1 MGRSGL
7 TKALITLS
15 NNLSEMEKKSLLSL
29 FSSNPDKYYK
39 VSLFDEKGF
48 KRQNCKLCGK
58 FFWSINYKESCPE
71 HENYS
76 FIGDPPTSKRL
87 DFVDTWKELS
97 SFFRKNDHDL
107 IQRYPVVC
115 RWREDLYFTIA
126 SIIDFQRLM
135 NGKIVFEI
143 PKNPLIVPQMCLRF
157 NDIENVGLTGRHYT
171 SFCMIGQ
178 TCNADAPG
186 GYWKDRCIELDHA
199 LLKNVLGIQSEE
211 ITFVE
216 DVWMGAG
223 AFGNS
228 LEYYVRGL
236 ELGNAVFTEFEGDQ
250 SNYRTLDSR
259 IIDMGAGLERLS
271 WITLGTPTS
280 YDATFGPV
288 INRLKNM
295 IDIDIDLNSELLS
308 QYFRIF
314 AEKYS
319 KYQNDIKLLKINI
332 SKELG
337 LSYETLEKTI
347 LPYETLSV
355 VADHTR
361 TLLFAISDGSLPSNV
376 GGGYNLR
383 IILRRTLALLARFG
397 WNVNLEDIIDLH
409 IEQLKSMYPE
419 LNEHS
424 NDVRTIIQIESDRY
438 TSSKE
443 RMHSIAKSMLT
454 SKKSPSVEYLIRM
467 YESDGITPDF
477 LLENGVIENIPP
489 DFYLKLAELHTSHE
503 LKRAPVVETVT
514 GLNPTKLLYYED
526 ASIRE
531 FDARILKI
539 LKGKYLILDKTA
551 FYPRGGGQEPDF
563 GYIEGVKIID
573 VIKQNDIVLHKLE
586 NASKVFL
593 PEDKLVHGIVDNSR
607 RVAIT
612 KNHSATHIL
621 NSAARNILGSWVWQN
636 SAFKEENYARLDITH
651 HSALTREEIRHIENT
666 ANEVVQRNLPILINV
681 FERSDAEN
689 QYSFRIYQGGAVPSN
704 NVRIVNIDGWDVEA
718 CGGTHVN
725 KTGEIGLIKILKSER
740 IQDGVVR
747 LEFVAGT
754 NAVRYVQSQDS
765 QLLHIAQSLGSS
777 KEKVVESFNKTTGD
791 NELMK
796 RKFRTL
802 VNRFSDN
809 MATIVSQ
816 KAITLRSGLKFYI
829 TYDDEIGDDYYIALG
844 EKTIDNDPFLV
855 YVALIQNPE
864 RIKVIVFVGIESR
877 KIIKASRIAKEI
889 SLKLGGKGG
898 GGTEKFAQGGG
909 TDKSKVQE
917 CLKNFE
923 NLLISILD
931 SSEKND

>member
-1 MGRSGL
+1 M
-7 TKALITLS
+7 
-15 NNLSEMEKKSLLSL
+15 KKQSLLSL

-58 FFWSINYKESCPE
+58 FFWSINDKKACPE

-87 DFVDTWKELS
+87 DFVNTWKELR
-97 SFFRKNDHDL
+97 SFFRKNDHEI

-126 SIIDFQRLM
+126 SIVDFQRVM
-135 NGKIVFEI
+135 NGNIVFEI
-143 PKNPLIVPQMCLRF
+143 PKNPLVVPQMCLRF

-171 SFCMIGQ
+171 SFCMLGQ
-178 TCNADAPG
+178 TCNADSPG

-199 LLKNVLGIQSEE
+199 LLKEVLGIPSEE

-236 ELGNAVFTEFEGDQ
+236 ELGNAVFTEFEGDEH
-250 SNYRTLDSR
+250 NYRTLDNR
-259 IIDMGAGLERLS
+259 IIDMGAGLERMS

-288 INRLKNM
+288 IKKLKDIIG
-295 IDIDIDLNSELLS
+295 IDIDSNPEFLS

-314 AEKYS
+314 SEKYS
-319 KYQNDIKLLKINI
+319 NYHYDIRLLKTNI
-332 SKELG
+332 AKEMG
-337 LSYETLEKTI
+337 VSYEALEKTI
-347 LPYETLSV
+347 LPFETLSV
-355 VADHTR
+355 IADHTR
-361 TLLFAISDGSLPSNV
+361 TLLFAVSDGSLPSNV

-397 WNVNLEDIIDLH
+397 WNLNLEDIMDLH
-409 IEQLKSMYPE
+409 IDQLKPMYPE
-419 LNEHS
+419 LYEHK
-424 NDVRTIIQIESDRY
+424 NDVRTIIQIESERY
-438 TSSKE
+438 SSSKV
-443 RMHSIAKSMLT
+443 RMYSIAKSMLKT
-454 SKKSPSVEYLIRM
+454 KKSPNVEDLIRM

-477 LLENGVIENIPP
+477 LLETGVIEKIPP

-503 LKRAPVVETVT
+503 SKRVPVVETIT
-514 GLNPTKLLYYED
+514 GLKPTRLLYYED

-531 FDARILKI
+531 FDARILRMV
-539 LKGKYLILDKTA
+539 KGKYLILDQTA

-563 GYIEGVKIID
+563 GYIEGIKITD
-573 VIKQNDIVLHKLE
+573 VIKQNEIVLHKLDGS
-586 NASKVFL
+586 SKDHF
-593 PEDKLVHGIVDNSR
+593 PEDKLVHGIVDNER
-607 RVAIT
+607 RLAIT

-621 NSAARNILGSWVWQN
+621 NSAARNSLGSWVWQN
-636 SAFKEENYARLDITH
+636 SAFKEEHYARLDITH
-651 HSALTREEIRHIENT
+651 HSALTKEEIKQIEKT

-681 FERSDAEN
+681 FERSDAEKR
-689 QYSFRIYQGGAVPSN
+689 YTFRIYQGGAVPSN

-725 KTGEIGLIKILKSER
+725 KTGEIGLIKILKTER

-747 LEFVAGT
+747 LEYVAGN
-754 NAVRYVQSQDS
+754 NALKYVQSQES
-765 QLLHIAQSLGSS
+765 QLLHIAHSLGSS
-777 KEKVVESFNKTTGD
+777 KEKVVDSFDRITAD

-796 RKFRTL
+796 RKFRIL
-802 VNRFSDN
+802 VNKFSDN
-809 MATIVSQ
+809 MTKIISQ
-816 KAITLRSGLKFYI
+816 KATKSRSGLKIYV

-844 EKTIDNDPFLV
+844 EKSIDNDPFLV
-855 YVALIQNPE
+855 YVALVQDQE
-864 RIKVIVFVGIESR
+864 RIKVIVFVGDESR
-877 KIIKASRIAKEI
+877 KVIKASKIAKEI
-889 SLKLGGKGG
+889 SLKLGGTGG

-909 TDKSKVQE
+909 RDKSKVQE
-917 CLKNFE
+917 CLNNLE
-923 NLLISILD
+923 NLLTSILD
-931 SSEKND
+931 SSEKNG

>member
-1 MGRSGL
+1 
-7 TKALITLS
+7 
-15 NNLSEMEKKSLLSL
+15 MEKQSLLSL

-58 FFWSINYKESCPE
+58 FFWSINDKVACPE

-87 DFVDTWKELS
+87 DFVNTWKELS
-97 SFFRKNDHDL
+97 SFFRKNDHEL

-126 SIIDFQRLM
+126 SIVDFQRVM

-143 PKNPLIVPQMCLRF
+143 PKNPLVVPQMCLRF

-186 GYWKDRCIELDHA
+186 GYWKDRCIELDHD
-199 LLKNVLGIQSEE
+199 LLKEVLGIQSEE

-236 ELGNAVFTEFEGDQ
+236 ELGNAVFTEFEGDEH
-250 SNYRTLDSR
+250 NYRTLDNR
-259 IIDMGAGLERLS
+259 IIDMGAGLERMS

-288 INRLKNM
+288 IKKLKDIIG
-295 IDIDIDLNSELLS
+295 IDIDSNPEFLS
-308 QYFRIF
+308 QYFRVF
-314 AEKYS
+314 SEKYS
-319 KYQNDIKLLKINI
+319 NYHYDVRLLKTNI
-332 SKELG
+332 AKEMG
-337 LSYETLEKTI
+337 VSYEALEKTI
-347 LPYETLSV
+347 LPFEALSV
-355 VADHTR
+355 IADHTR

-383 IILRRTLALLARFG
+383 IILRRTLALLARFD
-397 WNVNLEDIIDLH
+397 WNINLEDIMDLH
-409 IEQLKSMYPE
+409 IDQLKPMYPE
-419 LNEHS
+419 LYEHK
-424 NDVRTIIQIESDRY
+424 NDVRTIIQIESGRY
-438 TSSKE
+438 SSSKA
-443 RMHSIAKSMLT
+443 RMYSIAKSMLT
-454 SKKSPSVEYLIRM
+454 TKKSPSVEDLIRM

-477 LLENGVIENIPP
+477 LLETGVIEKIPP

-503 LKRAPVVETVT
+503 SKRVPVVETIT
-514 GLNPTKLLYYED
+514 GLKPTRLLYYED

-531 FDARILKI
+531 FDARILRI
-539 LKGKYLILDKTA
+539 VKGKYMILDQTA

-563 GYIEGVKIID
+563 GYIEGIKITD
-573 VIKQNDIVLHKLE
+573 VVKQNDIVLHKLDGS
-586 NASKVFL
+586 SKDHF
-593 PEDKLVHGIVDNSR
+593 PEDKIVHGIVDNER
-607 RVAIT
+607 RLAIT

-621 NSAARNILGSWVWQN
+621 NSAARNSLGSWVWQN
-636 SAFKEENYARLDITH
+636 SAFKEEHYARLDITH
-651 HSALTREEIRHIENT
+651 HSALTIEEIKQIEKT

-681 FERSDAEN
+681 FERSDAEKR
-689 QYSFRIYQGGAVPSN
+689 YTFRIYQGGAVPSN

-725 KTGEIGLIKILKSER
+725 KTGEIGLIKILKTER

-747 LEFVAGT
+747 LEYVAGN
-754 NAVRYVQSQDS
+754 NALKYVQSQES

-777 KEKVVESFNKTTGD
+777 KEKVVDSFDRITAD

-796 RKFRTL
+796 RKFRIL
-802 VNRFSDN
+802 VNKFSDN
-809 MATIVSQ
+809 MTEIVSQ
-816 KAITLRSGLKFYI
+816 KATKSSSGLKIYG

-844 EKTIDNDPFLV
+844 EKSIDNDPFLV
-855 YVALIQNPE
+855 YVALVQDQE
-864 RIKVIVFVGIESR
+864 RIKVIVFVGVESR
-877 KIIKASRIAKEI
+877 KVIKASKIAKEI
-889 SLKLGGKGG
+889 SLKLGGTGG

-909 TDKSKVQE
+909 TDKSKVRE
-917 CLKNFE
+917 CLNNLE
-923 NLLISILD
+923 NLLTSILD
-931 SSEKND
+931 SSEKNG

>member
-1 MGRSGL
+1 
-7 TKALITLS
+7 
-15 NNLSEMEKKSLLSL
+15 MEKQSLLSL

-58 FFWSINYKESCPE
+58 FFWSINDKVGCPE

-87 DFVDTWKELS
+87 DFVNTWKELS
-97 SFFRKNDHDL
+97 SFFRKNDHEL

-126 SIIDFQRLM
+126 SIVDFQRVM

-143 PKNPLIVPQMCLRF
+143 PKNPLVVPQMCLRF

-199 LLKNVLGIQSEE
+199 LLKEVLGIQSEE

-236 ELGNAVFTEFEGDQ
+236 ELGNAVFTEFEGDEH
-250 SNYRTLDSR
+250 NYRTLDNR
-259 IIDMGAGLERLS
+259 IIDMGAGLERMS

-288 INRLKNM
+288 IKKLKDIIG
-295 IDIDIDLNSELLS
+295 IDIDSNPEFLS

-314 AEKYS
+314 SEKYS
-319 KYQNDIKLLKINI
+319 NYHYDVRLLKTNI
-332 SKELG
+332 AKEMG
-337 LSYETLEKTI
+337 VSYEALEKTI
-347 LPYETLSV
+347 LPFETLSV
-355 VADHTR
+355 IADHTR

-383 IILRRTLALLARFG
+383 IILRRTLALLARFS
-397 WNVNLEDIIDLH
+397 WNVNLEDIMDLH
-409 IEQLKSMYPE
+409 IDQLKPMYPE
-419 LNEHS
+419 LYEHK
-424 NDVRTIIQIESDRY
+424 NDVRTIIKIESGRY
-438 TSSKE
+438 SSSKV
-443 RMHSIAKSMLT
+443 RMYSIAKSMLT
-454 SKKSPSVEYLIRM
+454 TKKSPSVEDLIRM

-477 LLENGVIENIPP
+477 LLETGVIEKIPP
-489 DFYLKLAELHTSHE
+489 DFYMKLAELHTSHE
-503 LKRAPVVETVT
+503 SKRVPVVGTIT
-514 GLNPTKLLYYED
+514 GLKSTRLLYYED

-531 FDARILKI
+531 FDARILRI
-539 LKGKYLILDKTA
+539 VKGKYMILDQTA

-563 GYIEGVKIID
+563 GYIEGIKITD
-573 VIKQNDIVLHKLE
+573 VVKQNDIVLHKLDGS
-586 NASKVFL
+586 SKDHF
-593 PEDKLVHGIVDNSR
+593 PEDKIVHGIVDNER
-607 RVAIT
+607 RLAIT

-621 NSAARNILGSWVWQN
+621 NSAARNSLGSWVWQN
-636 SAFKEENYARLDITH
+636 SAFKEEQYARLDITH
-651 HSALTREEIRHIENT
+651 HSALTIEEIKQIEKT

-681 FERSDAEN
+681 FERSDAEKR
-689 QYSFRIYQGGAVPSN
+689 YTFRIYQGGAVPSK

-725 KTGEIGLIKILKSER
+725 KTGEIGLIKILKTER

-747 LEFVAGT
+747 LEYVAGN
-754 NAVRYVQSQDS
+754 NALKYVQSQES

-777 KEKVVESFNKTTGD
+777 KEKVVDSFDRITAD

-796 RKFRTL
+796 RKFRIL
-802 VNRFSDN
+802 VNKFSDN
-809 MATIVSQ
+809 MTEIVSQ
-816 KAITLRSGLKFYI
+816 KATKSSSGLKIYG

-844 EKTIDNDPFLV
+844 EKSIDNDPFLV
-855 YVALIQNPE
+855 YVALVQDQE
-864 RIKVIVFVGIESR
+864 RIKVIVFVGVESR
-877 KIIKASRIAKEI
+877 KVIKASKIAKEI
-889 SLKLGGKGG
+889 SLKLGGTGG

-909 TDKSKVQE
+909 TDKSKVRE
-917 CLKNFE
+917 CLNNLE
-923 NLLISILD
+923 NLLTSILD
-931 SSEKND
+931 SSEKNG

>member
-1 MGRSGL
+1 
-7 TKALITLS
+7 
-15 NNLSEMEKKSLLSL
+15 MEKQSLLSL

-58 FFWSINYKESCPE
+58 FFWSINDKAACPE

-87 DFVDTWKELS
+87 DFVNTWIELS
-97 SFFRKNDHDL
+97 NFFRKNDHEL

-126 SIIDFQRLM
+126 SIVDFQRVM

-143 PKNPLIVPQMCLRF
+143 PKNPLVVPQMCLRF

-199 LLKNVLGIQSEE
+199 LLKEVLGIQSEE

-236 ELGNAVFTEFEGDQ
+236 ELGNAVFTEFEGDEH
-250 SNYRTLDSR
+250 NYRTLDNR
-259 IIDMGAGLERLS
+259 IIDMGAGLERMS

-288 INRLKNM
+288 IKKLKDIIG
-295 IDIDIDLNSELLS
+295 IDNDSNPEFLS

-314 AEKYS
+314 SEKYS
-319 KYQNDIKLLKINI
+319 NYHYDVRLLKTNI
-332 SKELG
+332 AKEMG
-337 LSYETLEKTI
+337 VSYEALEKTI

-355 VADHTR
+355 IADHTR

-383 IILRRTLALLARFG
+383 IILRRTLALLARYG
-397 WNVNLEDIIDLH
+397 WNVNLEDIMDLH
-409 IEQLKSMYPE
+409 IDQLKPMYPE
-419 LNEHS
+419 LYEHK
-424 NDVRTIIQIESDRY
+424 NDVRTIIQIESGRY
-438 TSSKE
+438 SSSKS
-443 RMHSIAKSMLT
+443 RMYSIAKSMLT
-454 SKKSPSVEYLIRM
+454 TKKSPSVEDLIRM

-477 LLENGVIENIPP
+477 LLETGVIEKIPP

-503 LKRAPVVETVT
+503 SKRVPVVETIT
-514 GLNPTKLLYYED
+514 GLKPTRLLYYED

-531 FDARILKI
+531 FDARILRI
-539 LKGKYLILDKTA
+539 VKGKYMILDQTA

-563 GYIEGVKIID
+563 GYIEGIKITD
-573 VIKQNDIVLHKLE
+573 VVKQNDIVLHKLDGS
-586 NASKVFL
+586 SKDHF
-593 PEDKLVHGIVDNSR
+593 PEDKIVHGIVDNER
-607 RVAIT
+607 RLAIT

-621 NSAARNILGSWVWQN
+621 NSAARNSLGPWVWQN
-636 SAFKEENYARLDITH
+636 SAFKEEHYARLDITH
-651 HSALTREEIRHIENT
+651 HSALTIEEIKQIEKT

-681 FERSDAEN
+681 FERSDAEKR
-689 QYSFRIYQGGAVPSN
+689 YTFRIYQGGAVPSN

-725 KTGEIGLIKILKSER
+725 KTGEIGLIKILKTER

-747 LEFVAGT
+747 LEYVAGN
-754 NAVRYVQSQDS
+754 NALKYVQSQES

-777 KEKVVESFNKTTGD
+777 KEKVVDSFDRITAD

-796 RKFRTL
+796 RKFRIL
-802 VNRFSDN
+802 VNKFSDS
-809 MATIVSQ
+809 MTEIVSQ
-816 KAITLRSGLKFYI
+816 KATKSRSGLKIYV

-844 EKTIDNDPFLV
+844 EKSIDNDPFLV
-855 YVALIQNPE
+855 YVALVQDQE
-864 RIKVIVFVGIESR
+864 RIKVIVFVGVESR
-877 KIIKASRIAKEI
+877 KVIKASKIAKEI
-889 SLKLGGKGG
+889 SLKLGGTGG

-917 CLKNFE
+917 CLNNLE
-923 NLLISILD
+923 NLLTSILD
-931 SSEKND
+931 SSEKNG

>member
-1 MGRSGL
+1 
-7 TKALITLS
+7 
-15 NNLSEMEKKSLLSL
+15 MEKQSLLSL

-58 FFWSINYKESCPE
+58 FFWSINDKVACPE

-87 DFVDTWKELS
+87 DFVNTWKELS
-97 SFFRKNDHDL
+97 SFFRKNDHEL

-126 SIIDFQRLM
+126 SIVDFQRVM

-143 PKNPLIVPQMCLRF
+143 PKNPLVVPQMCLRF

-199 LLKNVLGIQSEE
+199 LLKEVLGIQSAE

-236 ELGNAVFTEFEGDQ
+236 ELGNAVFTEFEGDEH
-250 SNYRTLDSR
+250 NYRTLDNR
-259 IIDMGAGLERLS
+259 IIDMGAGLERMS

-288 INRLKNM
+288 IKKLKDIIG
-295 IDIDIDLNSELLS
+295 IDNDSNPEFLS

-314 AEKYS
+314 SEKYS
-319 KYQNDIKLLKINI
+319 NYHYDVRLLKTNI
-332 SKELG
+332 AKEMG
-337 LSYETLEKTI
+337 VSYEALEKTI

-355 VADHTR
+355 IADHTR

-383 IILRRTLALLARFG
+383 IILRRTLALLARYG
-397 WNVNLEDIIDLH
+397 WNVNLEDIMDLH
-409 IEQLKSMYPE
+409 IDQLKPMYPE
-419 LNEHS
+419 LYEHK
-424 NDVRTIIQIESDRY
+424 NDVRTIIQIESSRY
-438 TSSKE
+438 SSSKV
-443 RMHSIAKSMLT
+443 RMYSIAKSMLT
-454 SKKSPSVEYLIRM
+454 TKKSPSVEDLIRM

-477 LLENGVIENIPP
+477 LLETGVIEKIPP
-489 DFYLKLAELHTSHE
+489 DLYLKLAEIHTSHE
-503 LKRAPVVETVT
+503 SKRVPVVETIT
-514 GLNPTKLLYYED
+514 GLKPTRLLYYED

-531 FDARILKI
+531 FDARILRI
-539 LKGKYLILDKTA
+539 VKGKYMILDQTA

-563 GYIEGVKIID
+563 GYIEGIKITD
-573 VIKQNDIVLHKLE
+573 VVKQNDIVLHKLDGS
-586 NASKVFL
+586 SKDHF
-593 PEDKLVHGIVDNSR
+593 PEDKIVHGIVDNER
-607 RVAIT
+607 RLAIT

-621 NSAARNILGSWVWQN
+621 NSAARNSLGPWVWQN
-636 SAFKEENYARLDITH
+636 SAFKEEHYARLDITH
-651 HSALTREEIRHIENT
+651 HSALTIEEIKQIEKT

-681 FERSDAEN
+681 FERSDAEKR
-689 QYSFRIYQGGAVPSN
+689 YTFRIYQGGAVPSN

-725 KTGEIGLIKILKSER
+725 KTGEIGLIKILKTER

-747 LEFVAGT
+747 LEYVAGN
-754 NAVRYVQSQDS
+754 NALKYVQSQES

-777 KEKVVESFNKTTGD
+777 KEKVVDSFDRITVD

-796 RKFRTL
+796 RKFRIL
-802 VNRFSDN
+802 VNKFSDN
-809 MATIVSQ
+809 MTEIVSQ
-816 KAITLRSGLKFYI
+816 KATKSRSGLKIYV

-844 EKTIDNDPFLV
+844 EKSIDNDPFLV
-855 YVALIQNPE
+855 YVALVQDQE
-864 RIKVIVFVGIESR
+864 RIKVIVFVGVESR
-877 KIIKASRIAKEI
+877 KVIKASKIAKEI
-889 SLKLGGKGG
+889 SLKLGGTGG

-917 CLKNFE
+917 CLNNLE
-923 NLLISILD
+923 NLLTSILD
-931 SSEKND
+931 SSEKNG

>member
-1 MGRSGL
+1 
-7 TKALITLS
+7 
-15 NNLSEMEKKSLLSL
+15 MEKQSLLSL

-58 FFWSINYKESCPE
+58 FFWSINDKAACPE

-87 DFVDTWKELS
+87 DFVNTWKELS
-97 SFFRKNDHDL
+97 SFFRKNDHEL

-126 SIIDFQRLM
+126 SIVDFQRVM

-143 PKNPLIVPQMCLRF
+143 PKNPLVVPQMCLRF

-199 LLKNVLGIQSEE
+199 LLKEVLGIQSEE

-236 ELGNAVFTEFEGDQ
+236 ELGNAVFTEFEGDEH
-250 SNYRTLDSR
+250 NYRTLDNR
-259 IIDMGAGLERLS
+259 IIDMGAGLERMS

-280 YDATFGPV
+280 YDATFGP
-288 INRLKNM
+288 IIKKLKDIIG
-295 IDIDIDLNSELLS
+295 IDIDSNPQFLS

-314 AEKYS
+314 SEKYS
-319 KYQNDIKLLKINI
+319 NYHYDVRLLKTNI
-332 SKELG
+332 AKEMG
-337 LSYETLEKTI
+337 VSYEALENTI
-347 LPYETLSV
+347 LPFETLSV
-355 VADHTR
+355 IADHTR

-397 WNVNLEDIIDLH
+397 WNVNLEDIMDLH
-409 IEQLKSMYPE
+409 IDQLKPMYPE
-419 LNEHS
+419 LYEHK
-424 NDVRTIIQIESDRY
+424 NDVRTVIQIESGRY
-438 TSSKE
+438 SSSKS
-443 RMHSIAKSMLT
+443 RMYSIAKSMLT
-454 SKKSPSVEYLIRM
+454 TKKNPSVEDLIRM

-477 LLENGVIENIPP
+477 LLETGVIEKIPP

-503 LKRAPVVETVT
+503 SKRVPVVETIT
-514 GLNPTKLLYYED
+514 GLKPTRLLYYED

-531 FDARILKI
+531 FDARILRI
-539 LKGKYLILDKTA
+539 VKGRYMILDQTA

-563 GYIEGVKIID
+563 GYIEGIKITD
-573 VIKQNDIVLHKLE
+573 VVKQNDIVLHKLDGS
-586 NASKVFL
+586 SKDHF
-593 PEDKLVHGIVDNSR
+593 PEDKIVHGIVDNER
-607 RVAIT
+607 RLAIT

-621 NSAARNILGSWVWQN
+621 NSAARNSLGSWVWQN
-636 SAFKEENYARLDITH
+636 SAFKEEQYARLDITH
-651 HSALTREEIRHIENT
+651 HSALTIEEIKQIEKT

-681 FERSDAEN
+681 FERSDAEKR
-689 QYSFRIYQGGAVPSN
+689 YTFRIYQGGAVPSK

-725 KTGEIGLIKILKSER
+725 KTGEIGLIKILKTER

-747 LEFVAGT
+747 LEYVAGN
-754 NAVRYVQSQDS
+754 NALKYVQSQES

-777 KEKVVESFNKTTGD
+777 KEKVVDSFDKITAD

-796 RKFRTL
+796 RKFRIL
-802 VNRFSDN
+802 VNKFSDN
-809 MATIVSQ
+809 MTEIVSQ
-816 KAITLRSGLKFYI
+816 KATKSSSGLKIYG

-844 EKTIDNDPFLV
+844 EKSIDNDPFLV
-855 YVALIQNPE
+855 YVTLVQDQE
-864 RIKVIVFVGIESR
+864 RIKVIVFVGAESR
-877 KIIKASRIAKEI
+877 KVIKASKIAKEI
-889 SLKLGGKGG
+889 SLKLGGTGG

-909 TDKSKVQE
+909 TDKSKVRE
-917 CLKNFE
+917 CLNNLE
-923 NLLISILD
+923 NLLTSILD
-931 SSEKND
+931 SSEKNG

>member
-1 MGRSGL
+1 
-7 TKALITLS
+7 
-15 NNLSEMEKKSLLSL
+15 MEKQSLLSL

-58 FFWSINYKESCPE
+58 FFWSIIDKVACPE

-87 DFVDTWKELS
+87 DFVNTWKELS
-97 SFFRKNDHDL
+97 SFFRKNDHEL

-126 SIIDFQRLM
+126 SIVDFQRVM

-143 PKNPLIVPQMCLRF
+143 PKNPLVVPQMCLRF

-199 LLKNVLGIQSEE
+199 LLKEVLGIQSAE

-236 ELGNAVFTEFEGDQ
+236 ELGNAVFTEFEGDEH
-250 SNYRTLDSR
+250 NYRTLDNR
-259 IIDMGAGLERLS
+259 IIDMGAGLERMS

-288 INRLKNM
+288 IKKLKDIIG
-295 IDIDIDLNSELLS
+295 IDNDSNPEFLS

-314 AEKYS
+314 SEKYS
-319 KYQNDIKLLKINI
+319 NYHYDVRLLKTNI
-332 SKELG
+332 AKEMG
-337 LSYETLEKTI
+337 VSYEALEKTI

-355 VADHTR
+355 IADHTR

-383 IILRRTLALLARFG
+383 MILRRTLALLARFD
-397 WNVNLEDIIDLH
+397 WNINLEDIMDLH
-409 IEQLKSMYPE
+409 IDQLKAMYPE
-419 LNEHS
+419 LYEHK
-424 NDVRTIIQIESDRY
+424 NDVRTIIQIESGRY
-438 TSSKE
+438 SSSKS
-443 RMHSIAKSMLT
+443 RMYSIAKSMLT
-454 SKKSPSVEYLIRM
+454 TKKSPSVEDLIRM

-477 LLENGVIENIPP
+477 LLETGVIEKIPP

-503 LKRAPVVETVT
+503 SKRVPVVETIT
-514 GLNPTKLLYYED
+514 GLKPTRLLYYED

-531 FDARILKI
+531 FDARILRI
-539 LKGKYLILDKTA
+539 VKGKYMILDQTA

-563 GYIEGVKIID
+563 GYIEGIKITD
-573 VIKQNDIVLHKLE
+573 VVKQNDIVLHKLDGS
-586 NASKVFL
+586 SKDHF
-593 PEDKLVHGIVDNSR
+593 PDDKIVHGIVDNER
-607 RVAIT
+607 RLAIT

-621 NSAARNILGSWVWQN
+621 NSAARNSLGPWVWQN
-636 SAFKEENYARLDITH
+636 SAFKEEHYARLDITH
-651 HSALTREEIRHIENT
+651 HSALTIEEIKQIEKT

-681 FERSDAEN
+681 FERSDAEKR
-689 QYSFRIYQGGAVPSN
+689 YTFRIYQGGAVPSN

-725 KTGEIGLIKILKSER
+725 KTGEIGLIKILKTER

-747 LEFVAGT
+747 LEYVAGN
-754 NAVRYVQSQDS
+754 NALKYVQSQES

-777 KEKVVESFNKTTGD
+777 KEKVVDSFDRITAD

-796 RKFRTL
+796 RKFRIL
-802 VNRFSDN
+802 VNKFSDS
-809 MATIVSQ
+809 MTEIVSQ
-816 KAITLRSGLKFYI
+816 KATKSRSGLKIYV

-844 EKTIDNDPFLV
+844 EKSIDNDPFLV
-855 YVALIQNPE
+855 YVALVQDQE
-864 RIKVIVFVGIESR
+864 RIKVIVFVGVESR
-877 KIIKASRIAKEI
+877 KVIKASKIAKEI
-889 SLKLGGKGG
+889 SLKLGGTGG

-917 CLKNFE
+917 CLNNLE
-923 NLLISILD
+923 NLLTSILD
-931 SSEKND
+931 SSEKNG

>member
-1 MGRSGL
+1 
-7 TKALITLS
+7 
-15 NNLSEMEKKSLLSL
+15 MEKQSLLSL
-29 FSSNPDKYYK
+29 FTSNPDKYYK

-48 KRQNCKLCGK
+48 KRQNCKLCGN
-58 FFWSINYKESCPE
+58 FFWSINDKDSCPE

-76 FIGDPPTSKRL
+76 FIGDPPTTKRL
-87 DFVDTWKELS
+87 DFVNTWKELS
-97 SFFRKNDHDL
+97 SFFRKNHHEL

-126 SIIDFQRLM
+126 SIVDFQRVM

-143 PKNPLIVPQMCLRF
+143 PKNPLVVPQMCLRF

-199 LLKNVLGIQSEE
+199 FLKDVLGIQSEE

-223 AFGNS
+223 AFGYS

-236 ELGNAVFTEFEGDQ
+236 ELGNAVFTEFEGDEH
-250 SNYRTLDSR
+250 NYRTLDNK

-288 INRLKNM
+288 IRKLADIIG
-295 IDIDIDLNSELLS
+295 IDIDSKSEFLS

-314 AEKYS
+314 SEKYLN
-319 KYQNDIKLLKINI
+319 YQNDVRLLKTNI
-332 SKELG
+332 AKELG
-337 LSYETLEKTI
+337 ISYKVLEKTI
-347 LPYETLSV
+347 LPFETLSV
-355 VADHTR
+355 IADHTR

-397 WNVNLEDIIDLH
+397 WRVNLEDIMDLH

-419 LNEHS
+419 LKEHR
-424 NDVRTIIQIESDRY
+424 NDVRTIIQIESGRY
-438 TSSKE
+438 SSSKE
-443 RMHSIAKSMLT
+443 RMYSLAKSMLT
-454 SKKSPSVEYLIRM
+454 TKKIPSVNDLIRM

-477 LLENGVIENIPP
+477 LLETGVIEKIPP
-489 DFYLKLAELHTSHE
+489 DFYLKLAELHTTHE
-503 LKRAPVVETVT
+503 SKQVPVVETVT
-514 GLNPTKLLYYED
+514 GLKPTRLLFYED
-526 ASIRE
+526 GSIRE
-531 FDARILKI
+531 FDARILRI
-539 LKGKYLILDKTA
+539 LGGKYMILDQTA

-563 GYIEGVKIID
+563 GYIEGIKITD
-573 VIKQNDIVLHKLE
+573 VIKQNDIVLHKIDVP
-586 NASKVFL
+586 SKDSFS
-593 PEDKLVHGIVDNSR
+593 EDKIVHGIVDNKR

-621 NSAARNILGSWVWQN
+621 NSAARNSLGSWVWQN
-636 SAFKEENYARLDITH
+636 SAFKEEHYARLDITH
-651 HSALTREEIRHIENT
+651 HSALTREEISKIERI
-666 ANEVVQRNLPILINV
+666 ANEVVQKNLPIKIKV
-681 FERSDAEN
+681 FERSDAEER
-689 QYSFRIYQGGAVPSN
+689 YTFRIYQGGAVPSN
-704 NVRIVNIDGWDVEA
+704 NVRIVNIEGWDVEA

-725 KTGEIGLIKILKSER
+725 KTGELGLIKILRTER

-747 LEFVAGT
+747 LEFVAGN
-754 NAVRYVQSQDS
+754 NALQYVQSQDS
-765 QLLHIAQSLGSS
+765 RLLHIAQSLGSS
-777 KEKVVESFNKTTGD
+777 KEKVVESFDKITAD
-791 NELMK
+791 NELIK
-796 RKFRTL
+796 RKFRIL
-802 VNRFSDN
+802 VNKFSDK
-809 MATIVSQ
+809 MAESVSQ
-816 KAITLRSGLKFYI
+816 KATKSRSGLKIYG

-844 EKTIDNDPFLV
+844 EKSIDNDLFLV
-855 YVALIQNPE
+855 YVALVQDQE
-864 RIKVIVFVGIESR
+864 RIKVIVFVGDEAR
-877 KIIKASRIAKEI
+877 KIVKASTIAKEI
-889 SLKLGGKGG
+889 SLKLGGTGG

-909 TDKSKVQE
+909 KDKSKVQE
-917 CLKNFE
+917 CLINLE
-923 NLLISILD
+923 NLLTGVLD

>member
-1 MGRSGL
+1 
-7 TKALITLS
+7 
-15 NNLSEMEKKSLLSL
+15 MEKQSLLSL

-58 FFWSINYKESCPE
+58 FFWSIIDKVACPE

-87 DFVDTWKELS
+87 DFVNTWKELS
-97 SFFRKNDHDL
+97 SFFRKNDHEL

-126 SIIDFQRLM
+126 SIVDFQRVM

-143 PKNPLIVPQMCLRF
+143 PKNPLVVPQMCLRF

-199 LLKNVLGIQSEE
+199 LLKEVLGIQSEE

-236 ELGNAVFTEFEGDQ
+236 ELGNAVFTEFEGDEH
-250 SNYRTLDSR
+250 NYRTLDNR
-259 IIDMGAGLERLS
+259 IIDMGAGLERMS

-288 INRLKNM
+288 IKKL
-295 IDIDIDLNSELLS
+295 IDIIGIDNDSNPEFLS

-314 AEKYS
+314 SEKYS
-319 KYQNDIKLLKINI
+319 NYHYDVRLLKTNI
-332 SKELG
+332 AKEMG
-337 LSYETLEKTI
+337 VSYEALEKTI

-355 VADHTR
+355 IADHTR

-397 WNVNLEDIIDLH
+397 WNVNLEDIMDLH
-409 IEQLKSMYPE
+409 IDQLKPMYPE
-419 LNEHS
+419 LYEHK
-424 NDVRTIIQIESDRY
+424 NDVRTIIQIESSRY
-438 TSSKE
+438 SSSKV
-443 RMHSIAKSMLT
+443 RMYSIAKSMLT
-454 SKKSPSVEYLIRM
+454 NKKSPSVEDLIRM

-477 LLENGVIENIPP
+477 LLETGVIEKIPP
-489 DFYLKLAELHTSHE
+489 DLYLKLAEIHTSHE
-503 LKRAPVVETVT
+503 SKRVPVVETIT
-514 GLNPTKLLYYED
+514 GLKPTRLLYYED

-531 FDARILKI
+531 FDARILRI
-539 LKGKYLILDKTA
+539 VKGKYMILDQTA

-563 GYIEGVKIID
+563 GYIEGIKITD
-573 VIKQNDIVLHKLE
+573 VVKQNDIVLHKLDGS
-586 NASKVFL
+586 SKDHF
-593 PEDKLVHGIVDNSR
+593 PEDKIVHGIVDNER
-607 RVAIT
+607 RLAIT

-621 NSAARNILGSWVWQN
+621 NSAARNSLGTWVWQN
-636 SAFKEENYARLDITH
+636 SAFKEEHYARLDITH
-651 HSALTREEIRHIENT
+651 HSALTIEEIKQIEKT

-681 FERSDAEN
+681 FERSDAEKR
-689 QYSFRIYQGGAVPSN
+689 YTFRIYQGGAVPSN

-725 KTGEIGLIKILKSER
+725 KTGEIGLIKILKTER

-747 LEFVAGT
+747 LEYVAGN
-754 NAVRYVQSQDS
+754 NALKYVQSQES

-777 KEKVVESFNKTTGD
+777 KEKVVDSFDRITVD

-796 RKFRTL
+796 RKFRIL
-802 VNRFSDN
+802 VNKFSDN
-809 MATIVSQ
+809 MTEIVSQ
-816 KAITLRSGLKFYI
+816 KATKSRSGLKIYV

-844 EKTIDNDPFLV
+844 EKSIDNDPFLV
-855 YVALIQNPE
+855 YVALVQDQE
-864 RIKVIVFVGIESR
+864 RIKVIVFVGVESR
-877 KIIKASRIAKEI
+877 KVIKASKIAKEI
-889 SLKLGGKGG
+889 SLKLGGTGG

-917 CLKNFE
+917 CLNNLE
-923 NLLISILD
+923 NLLTSILD
-931 SSEKND
+931 SSEKNG

>member
-1 MGRSGL
+1 
-7 TKALITLS
+7 
-15 NNLSEMEKKSLLSL
+15 MEKQSLLSL

-58 FFWSINYKESCPE
+58 FFWSINDKAACPE

-87 DFVDTWKELS
+87 DFVNTWKELS
-97 SFFRKNDHDL
+97 SFFRKNDHEL

-126 SIIDFQRLM
+126 SIVDFQRVM

-143 PKNPLIVPQMCLRF
+143 PKNPLVVPQMCLRF

-178 TCNADAPG
+178 TCNADVPG
-186 GYWKDRCIELDHA
+186 GYWKDRCIELDHD
-199 LLKNVLGIQSEE
+199 LLKEVLGIQSEE

-236 ELGNAVFTEFEGDQ
+236 ELGNAVFTEFEGDEH
-250 SNYRTLDSR
+250 NYRTLDNR
-259 IIDMGAGLERLS
+259 IIDMGAGLERMS

-288 INRLKNM
+288 IKKLKDIIG
-295 IDIDIDLNSELLS
+295 IDNDSNPEFLS

-314 AEKYS
+314 SEKYS
-319 KYQNDIKLLKINI
+319 NYHYDVRLLKTNI
-332 SKELG
+332 AKEMG
-337 LSYETLEKTI
+337 VSYEALEKTI

-355 VADHTR
+355 IADHTR

-383 IILRRTLALLARFG
+383 IILRRTLALLARYG
-397 WNVNLEDIIDLH
+397 WNVNLEDIMDLH
-409 IEQLKSMYPE
+409 IDQLKPMYPE
-419 LNEHS
+419 LYEHK
-424 NDVRTIIQIESDRY
+424 NDVRTIIQIESSRY
-438 TSSKE
+438 SSSKV
-443 RMHSIAKSMLT
+443 RMYSIAKSMLT
-454 SKKSPSVEYLIRM
+454 TKKSPSVEDLIRM

-477 LLENGVIENIPP
+477 LLETGVIEKIPP

-503 LKRAPVVETVT
+503 SKRVPVVETIT
-514 GLNPTKLLYYED
+514 GLKPTRLLYYED

-531 FDARILKI
+531 FDARILRI
-539 LKGKYLILDKTA
+539 VKGKYMILDQTA

-563 GYIEGVKIID
+563 GYIEGIKITD
-573 VIKQNDIVLHKLE
+573 VVKQNDIVLHKLDGS
-586 NASKVFL
+586 SKDHF
-593 PEDKLVHGIVDNSR
+593 PDDKIVHGIVDNER
-607 RVAIT
+607 RLAIT

-621 NSAARNILGSWVWQN
+621 NSAARNSLGPWVWQN
-636 SAFKEENYARLDITH
+636 SAFKEEHYARLDITH
-651 HSALTREEIRHIENT
+651 HSALTIEEIKQIEKT

-681 FERSDAEN
+681 FERSDAEKR
-689 QYSFRIYQGGAVPSN
+689 YTFRIYQGGAVPSN

-725 KTGEIGLIKILKSER
+725 KTGEIGLIKILKTER

-747 LEFVAGT
+747 LEYVAGN
-754 NAVRYVQSQDS
+754 NALKYVQSQES

-777 KEKVVESFNKTTGD
+777 KEKVVDSFDRITAD

-796 RKFRTL
+796 RKFRIL
-802 VNRFSDN
+802 VNKFSDS
-809 MATIVSQ
+809 MTEIVSQ
-816 KAITLRSGLKFYI
+816 KATKSRSGLKIYV

-844 EKTIDNDPFLV
+844 EKSIDNDPFLV
-855 YVALIQNPE
+855 YVALVQDQE
-864 RIKVIVFVGIESR
+864 RIKVIVFVGVESR
-877 KIIKASRIAKEI
+877 KVIKASKIAKEI
-889 SLKLGGKGG
+889 SLKLGGTGG

-917 CLKNFE
+917 CLNNLE
-923 NLLISILD
+923 NLLTSILD
-931 SSEKND
+931 SSEKNG

>member
-1 MGRSGL
+1 
-7 TKALITLS
+7 
-15 NNLSEMEKKSLLSL
+15 MEKQSLLSL

-58 FFWSINYKESCPE
+58 FFWSINDKVACPE

-87 DFVDTWKELS
+87 DFVNTWKELS
-97 SFFRKNDHDL
+97 SFFRKNDHEL

-126 SIIDFQRLM
+126 SIVDFQRVM

-143 PKNPLIVPQMCLRF
+143 PKNPLVVPQMCLRF

-199 LLKNVLGIQSEE
+199 LLKEVLGIQSEE

-236 ELGNAVFTEFEGDQ
+236 ELGNAVFTEFEGDEH
-250 SNYRTLDSR
+250 NYRTLDNR
-259 IIDMGAGLERLS
+259 IIDMGAGLERMS

-280 YDATFGPV
+280 YDATFGP
-288 INRLKNM
+288 IIKKLKDIIG
-295 IDIDIDLNSELLS
+295 IDIDSNPQFLS

-314 AEKYS
+314 SEKYS
-319 KYQNDIKLLKINI
+319 NYHYDVRLLKTNI
-332 SKELG
+332 AKEMG
-337 LSYETLEKTI
+337 VSYEALEKTI
-347 LPYETLSV
+347 LPFETLSV
-355 VADHTR
+355 IADHTR

-383 IILRRTLALLARFG
+383 IILRRALALLARFG
-397 WNVNLEDIIDLH
+397 WNVNLEDIMDLH
-409 IEQLKSMYPE
+409 IDQLKPMYPE
-419 LNEHS
+419 LYEHK
-424 NDVRTIIQIESDRY
+424 NDVRTIIQIESGRY
-438 TSSKE
+438 SSSKS
-443 RMHSIAKSMLT
+443 RMYSIAKSMLT
-454 SKKSPSVEYLIRM
+454 TKKNPSVEDLIRM

-477 LLENGVIENIPP
+477 LLETGVIEKIPP

-503 LKRAPVVETVT
+503 SKRVPVVETIT
-514 GLNPTKLLYYED
+514 GLKPTRLLYYED

-531 FDARILKI
+531 FDARILRI
-539 LKGKYLILDKTA
+539 VKGKYMILDQTA

-563 GYIEGVKIID
+563 GYIEGIKITD
-573 VIKQNDIVLHKLE
+573 VVKQNDIVFHKLDGS
-586 NASKVFL
+586 SKDHF
-593 PEDKLVHGIVDNSR
+593 PEDKIVHGIVDNER
-607 RVAIT
+607 RLAIT

-621 NSAARNILGSWVWQN
+621 NSAARNSLGSWVWQN
-636 SAFKEENYARLDITH
+636 SAFKEEQYARLDITH
-651 HSALTREEIRHIENT
+651 HSALTIEEIKQIEKT

-681 FERSDAEN
+681 FERSDAEKR
-689 QYSFRIYQGGAVPSN
+689 YTFRIYQGGAVPSK

-725 KTGEIGLIKILKSER
+725 KTGEIGLIKILKTER

-747 LEFVAGT
+747 LEYVAGN
-754 NAVRYVQSQDS
+754 NALKYVQSQES

-777 KEKVVESFNKTTGD
+777 KEKVVDSFDKITAD

-796 RKFRTL
+796 RKFRIL
-802 VNRFSDN
+802 VNKFSDN
-809 MATIVSQ
+809 MTEIVSQ
-816 KAITLRSGLKFYI
+816 KATKSSSGIKIYG

-844 EKTIDNDPFLV
+844 EKSIDNDPFLV
-855 YVALIQNPE
+855 YVALVQDQE
-864 RIKVIVFVGIESR
+864 RIKVIVFVGAESR
-877 KIIKASRIAKEI
+877 KVIKASKIAKEI
-889 SLKLGGKGG
+889 SLKLGGTGG

-909 TDKSKVQE
+909 TDKSKVRE
-917 CLKNFE
+917 CLNNLE
-923 NLLISILD
+923 NLLTSILD
-931 SSEKND
+931 SSEKNG

>member
-1 MGRSGL
+1 
-7 TKALITLS
+7 
-15 NNLSEMEKKSLLSL
+15 MEKQSLLSL

-58 FFWSINYKESCPE
+58 FFWSIIDKVACPE

-87 DFVDTWKELS
+87 DFVNTWKELS
-97 SFFRKNDHDL
+97 SFFRKNDHEL

-126 SIIDFQRLM
+126 SIVDFQRVM

-143 PKNPLIVPQMCLRF
+143 PKNPLVVPQMCLRF

-199 LLKNVLGIQSEE
+199 LLKEVLGIQSAE

-236 ELGNAVFTEFEGDQ
+236 ELGNAVFTEFEGDEH
-250 SNYRTLDSR
+250 NYRTLDNR
-259 IIDMGAGLERLS
+259 IIDMGAGLERMS

-288 INRLKNM
+288 IKKLKDIIG
-295 IDIDIDLNSELLS
+295 IDNDSNPEFLS

-314 AEKYS
+314 SEKYS
-319 KYQNDIKLLKINI
+319 NYHYDVRLLKTNI
-332 SKELG
+332 AKEMG
-337 LSYETLEKTI
+337 VSYEALEKTI

-355 VADHTR
+355 IADHTR

-383 IILRRTLALLARFG
+383 IILRRTLALLARYG
-397 WNVNLEDIIDLH
+397 WNVNLEDIMDLH
-409 IEQLKSMYPE
+409 IDQLKPMYPE
-419 LNEHS
+419 LYEHK
-424 NDVRTIIQIESDRY
+424 NDVRTIIQIESGRY
-438 TSSKE
+438 SSSKV
-443 RMHSIAKSMLT
+443 RMYSIAKSMLT
-454 SKKSPSVEYLIRM
+454 TKKSPSVEDLIRM

-477 LLENGVIENIPP
+477 LLETGVIEKIPP

-503 LKRAPVVETVT
+503 SKRVPVVETIT
-514 GLNPTKLLYYED
+514 GLKPTRLLYYED

-531 FDARILKI
+531 FDARILRI
-539 LKGKYLILDKTA
+539 VKGKYMILDQTA

-563 GYIEGVKIID
+563 GYIEGIKITD
-573 VIKQNDIVLHKLE
+573 VVKQNDIVLHKLDGS
-586 NASKVFL
+586 SKDHF
-593 PEDKLVHGIVDNSR
+593 PEDKIVHGIVDNER
-607 RVAIT
+607 RLAIT

-621 NSAARNILGSWVWQN
+621 NSAARNSLGPWVWQN
-636 SAFKEENYARLDITH
+636 SAFKEEHYARLDITH
-651 HSALTREEIRHIENT
+651 HSALTIEEIKQIEKT

-681 FERSDAEN
+681 FERSDAEKR
-689 QYSFRIYQGGAVPSN
+689 YTFRIYQGGAVPSN

-725 KTGEIGLIKILKSER
+725 KTGEIGLIKILKTER

-747 LEFVAGT
+747 LEYVAGN
-754 NAVRYVQSQDS
+754 NALKYVQSQES

-777 KEKVVESFNKTTGD
+777 KEKVVDSFDRITAD

-796 RKFRTL
+796 RKFRIL
-802 VNRFSDN
+802 VNKFSDS
-809 MATIVSQ
+809 MTEIVSQ
-816 KAITLRSGLKFYI
+816 KATKSRSGLKIYV

-844 EKTIDNDPFLV
+844 EKSIDNDPFLV
-855 YVALIQNPE
+855 YVALVQDQE
-864 RIKVIVFVGIESR
+864 RIKVIVFVGVESR
-877 KIIKASRIAKEI
+877 KVIKASKIAKEI
-889 SLKLGGKGG
+889 SLKLGGTGG

-917 CLKNFE
+917 CLNNLE
-923 NLLISILD
+923 NLLTSILD
-931 SSEKND
+931 SSEKNG

>member
-1 MGRSGL
+1 
-7 TKALITLS
+7 
-15 NNLSEMEKKSLLSL
+15 MEKQSLLSL

-58 FFWSINYKESCPE
+58 FFWSINDKVACPE

-87 DFVDTWKELS
+87 DFVNTWKELS
-97 SFFRKNDHDL
+97 SFFRKNDHEL
-107 IQRYPVVC
+107 VQRYPVVC

-126 SIIDFQRLM
+126 SIVDFQRVM

-143 PKNPLIVPQMCLRF
+143 PKNPLVVPQMCLRF

-186 GYWKDRCIELDHA
+186 GYWKDTCIELDHA
-199 LLKNVLGIQSEE
+199 LLKEVLGIQSEE

-236 ELGNAVFTEFEGDQ
+236 ELGNAVFTEFEGDEQ
-250 SNYRTLDSR
+250 NYRTLDNR
-259 IIDMGAGLERLS
+259 IIDMGAGLERMS

-288 INRLKNM
+288 IKKLKDIIG
-295 IDIDIDLNSELLS
+295 IDIDSNPEFLS

-314 AEKYS
+314 SEKYS
-319 KYQNDIKLLKINI
+319 NYHYDVRLLKTNI
-332 SKELG
+332 AKEMG
-337 LSYETLEKTI
+337 VSYEALEKTI
-347 LPYETLSV
+347 LPFETLSV
-355 VADHTR
+355 IADHTR

-397 WNVNLEDIIDLH
+397 WNVNLEDIMDLH
-409 IEQLKSMYPE
+409 IDQLKPMYPE
-419 LNEHS
+419 LYEHK
-424 NDVRTIIQIESDRY
+424 NDVRTIIQIESGRY
-438 TSSKE
+438 SSSKS
-443 RMHSIAKSMLT
+443 RMYSMAKSMLT
-454 SKKSPSVEYLIRM
+454 TKKSPSVEDLIRM

-477 LLENGVIENIPP
+477 LLETGVIEKIPP

-503 LKRAPVVETVT
+503 SKRVPVVETIT
-514 GLNPTKLLYYED
+514 GLKPTRLLYYENP
-526 ASIRE
+526 SIRE
-531 FDARILKI
+531 FDARILRI
-539 LKGKYLILDKTA
+539 VKGKYMILDQTA
-551 FYPRGGGQEPDF
+551 FYPRGGGQEPDL
-563 GYIEGVKIID
+563 GYIEGIKITD
-573 VIKQNDIVLHKLE
+573 VVKQNDIVLHKLDGS
-586 NASKVFL
+586 SKDHF
-593 PEDKLVHGIVDNSR
+593 PEDKIVHGIVDNER
-607 RVAIT
+607 RLAIT

-621 NSAARNILGSWVWQN
+621 NSAARNSLGSWVWQN
-636 SAFKEENYARLDITH
+636 SAFKEEQYARLDITH
-651 HSALTREEIRHIENT
+651 HSALTIEEVKQIEKT

-681 FERSDAEN
+681 FERSDAEKR
-689 QYSFRIYQGGAVPSN
+689 YTFRIYQGGAVPSK

-725 KTGEIGLIKILKSER
+725 KTGEIGLIKILKTER

-747 LEFVAGT
+747 LEYVAGN
-754 NAVRYVQSQDS
+754 NALKYVQSQES

-777 KEKVVESFNKTTGD
+777 KEKVVDSFDKITAD

-796 RKFRTL
+796 RKFRIL
-802 VNRFSDN
+802 VNKFSDN
-809 MATIVSQ
+809 MTEIVSQ
-816 KAITLRSGLKFYI
+816 KATKSSSGLKIYG

-844 EKTIDNDPFLV
+844 EKSIDNDPFLV
-855 YVALIQNPE
+855 YVALVQDQE
-864 RIKVIVFVGIESR
+864 RIKVIVFVGVESR
-877 KIIKASRIAKEI
+877 KVIKASKIAKEI
-889 SLKLGGKGG
+889 SLKLGGTGG

-917 CLKNFE
+917 CLNNLE
-923 NLLISILD
+923 NLLTSILD
-931 SSEKND
+931 SSEKNG